1 MKNKIILVAISL
13 CFLAVSFGIAVK
25 FYRSQKNQEVSE
37 ITRKKFSKLVPDYAP
52 RLGGTDPKI
61 YLVEFLDPECES
73 CREMYPFVKM
83 ILNDYKDKIQLVVR
97 YATFHGN
104 SKMVVKILE
113 ASRKQNKYWETMDVL
128 MKYQPQW
135 GSHHE
140 PRPDLI
146 WKYLPEAGVDVELI
160 RKDMTD
166 PALDELLAKEEK
178 DVFDLGIRQTPTFF
192 INGTQVHLFGYEPLT
207 QLIESELKDIENAK

>member
-1 MKNKIILVAISL
+1 MKNKLILISL
-13 CFLAVSFGIAVK
+13 ALSLLGMSYFFGVK
-25 FYRSQKNQEVSE
+25 FYRSKKQQDVSE
-37 ITRKKFSKLVPDYAP
+37 VTRKDFRKLVPDYAP
-52 RLGGTDPKI
+52 RLGGKDPKI
-61 YLVEFLDPECES
+61 FLVEFLDPECES

-83 ILNDYKDKIQLVVR
+83 ILNDYKEKIQLVVR

-104 SKMVVKILE
+104 SKMAVKILE

-135 GSHHE
+135 GSHHD

-146 WKYLPEAGVDVELI
+146 WKYLPEAGVDIELLK
-160 RKDMTD
+160 KDMTD
-166 PALDELLAKEEK
+166 PGLDELIAKEEK

-192 INGTQVHLFGYEPLT
+192 INGTQVHLHGYDPLN
-207 QLIESELKDIENAK
+207 QLIQSELKDLENK